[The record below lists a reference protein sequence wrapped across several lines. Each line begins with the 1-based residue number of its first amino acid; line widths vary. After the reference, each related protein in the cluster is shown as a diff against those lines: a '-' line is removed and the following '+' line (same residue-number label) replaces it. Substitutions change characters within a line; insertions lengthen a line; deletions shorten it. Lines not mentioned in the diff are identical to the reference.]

1 MTKYEI
7 VDKLS
12 RENQVEKIVFKLLP
26 SSKNRFDCPEDLVQD
41 IYILLL
47 EKEDD
52 FIEKLYNKGELGFW
66 ILGVVKK
73 QLISE
78 NSRYYYKY
86 IKFKVIT
93 DELEAAKDFIAEDRG

>member
-1 MTKYEI
+1 MTKREI

-47 EKEDD
+47 DKEDD

-66 ILGVVKK
+66 LLGVVKK

-78 NSRYYYKY
+78 NSRYYYTY
-86 IKFKVIT
+86 VKFRVQS
-93 DELEAAKDFIAEDRG
+93 DELEKAKDFIDE

>member
-1 MTKYEI
+1 M
-7 VDKLS
+7 DKLS

-52 FIEKLYNKGELGFW
+52 FVEKLYTKGELGFW
-66 ILGVVKK
+66 LLGVVKK

-78 NSRYYYKY
+78 NSRYYYMY
-86 IKFKVIT
+86 VKFGVQSDK
-93 DELEAAKDFIAEDRG
+93 LEKAKDFIDE

>member
-1 MTKYEI
+1 MTKWEI

-52 FIEKLYNKGELGFW
+52 FVEKLYNKGELGFW
-66 ILGVVKK
+66 LLGVVKN

>member
-52 FIEKLYNKGELGFW
+52 FVEKLYNKGELGFW